1 MGLREEQIAQAKAMK
16 TPDGKRM
23 FSDEQIDAHIKQL
36 DLQKTFSP
44 TVMGQQQEPETQKL
58 RSALQG
64 TTFKFA
70 DEAEAYLRSVGGEN
84 YDEALKD
91 VRLKIK
97 NYETSRPV

>member
-1 MGLREEQIAQAKAMK
+1 MGQREDQIAQAKAMK

-70 DEAEAYLRSVGGEN
+70 DEAEAYLRSMGGEN
-84 YDEALKD
+84 YDTALKD
-91 VRLKIK
+91 I
-97 NYETSRPV
+97 